1 MPPGRPSVSKKL
13 LAWYDVHARVLPWRY
28 PPGVTADPYRVWLSE
43 VMLQQTT
50 VAAVKTYFERF
61 TALWPTVF
69 DLAAAPS
76 EAVMREWAGLGYYSR
91 ARNLHAAAQA
101 VAALGGFPDTEEG
114 LRALPG
120 IGPYTAAAVAAIAF
134 GRKASPVDGNIE
146 RVVARLF
153 AVETPLPAA
162 KAELKARAA
171 ELTPST
177 RAGDFAQGL
186 MDLGA
191 TICTPRNPACVLCP
205 LNEGCAAHKAGIAA
219 TLPRRAAKAAR
230 PERMGA
236 AFVLLSAAG
245 NVLVRRRPPKG
256 LLGGMLEIP
265 STPWGAALPDAPLAL
280 APQAAAWTR
289 APERVIH
296 VFTHFR
302 LTLEVYVARI
312 AAERAEGLWLPLGEL
327 DGAGLPSVM
336 RKVAAAGLAAL
347 GERDFGRR

>member
-1 MPPGRPSVSKKL
+1 MPRSPVSSKL
-13 LAWYDVHARVLPWRY
+13 LAWYDVHARSLPWRY
-28 PPGVTADPYRVWLSE
+28 RPGETADPYRVWLSE

-50 VAAVKTYFERF
+50 VAAVKTYFQRF
-61 TALWPTVF
+61 TTLWPTVF
-69 DLAAAPS
+69 DLAAAPLDD
-76 EAVMREWAGLGYYSR
+76 VMREWAGLGYYSR

-114 LRALPG
+114 LRDLPG
-120 IGPYTAAAVAAIAF
+120 VGPYTAAAIAAIAF

-162 KAELKARAA
+162 KPALKSLAA
-171 ELTPST
+171 GLTPDR

-191 TICTPRNPACVLCP
+191 TICTPRSPACSLCP
-205 LNEGCAAHKAGIAA
+205 LNEGCLAHGQGIAA
-219 TLPRRAAKAAR
+219 TLPRRAPKPAR
-230 PERMGA
+230 PDRAGA
-236 AFVLLSAAG
+236 AFVLLSGKG

-256 LLGGMLEIP
+256 LLGGMLELP
-265 STPWGAALPDAPLAL
+265 SSPWAADAPADPLSH
-280 APQAAAWTR
+280 APQRADWSR
-289 APERVIH
+289 APAPVEH

-302 LTLEVYVARI
+302 LTLGVYAARVT
-312 AAERAEGLWLPLGEL
+312 AETAEGLWLPLAGL